1 MSIFNLHN
9 KVISYNDIKKIL
21 PDRAAFLDKK
31 ERATIDN
38 IITNCKP
45 LLFLPTYLYETHLQ
59 DVKYEKATYKII
71 LMGVLLDGRKISV
84 VLDKI
89 KPYFE
94 VKLKDGDKE
103 FIKKQISDIIQIL
116 ESNELTIP
124 DDYSP
129 MKFKPF
135 KYYQKNKSWFL
146 RLYYT
151 KVKNRKLAIEEL
163 RKKKYET
170 TTDDLN
176 SYYRVVC
183 RDYLTTF
190 SSWAIITNYNTAELN
205 NIKGDV
211 IRVDIENY
219 KAFNLELFSTRQ
231 NEKEELK
238 RAHELDRNTDYRI
251 LFSDEFTSKYLE
263 NNKFVDI
270 VKNNLSDVQKECQ
283 KIYEYLLKDKTL
295 SCCWDIETWSKDGDI
310 PQPDKKDDC
319 VFCLSMTF
327 QWVND
332 VEPFLK
338 VCLCDYPA
346 NAKPG
351 YLTIVCGTEYNIIK
365 GFSEIFA
372 RLRPE
377 FIFGFNDSD
386 YDWNWIIKRAI
397 QYKGLITTISNNLDS
412 TIPYK
417 SYSEDEIIKFNYK
430 KECVKVEAD
439 TYVDGYSLMM
449 IGYIPVDVRTVFR
462 RLYPT
467 AEQSSLKWFLAKNKL
482 GGKEDMP
489 YERLFSIYKRYREF
503 MDARKQFID
512 CNFNLDTSNLLET
525 DIKEYEQLKQDLADI
540 NYYCVIDAQRCHD
553 LMKIRSV
560 IMDHREVSNMAYV
573 SAYDAWYRAKG
584 MQVRNLTIAI
594 GQQEPFCIRFTN
606 ISDGK
611 KSDDQ
616 YPGAYVFPP
625 KKGLCIT
632 KLNIEERINKAEL
645 TKSSDNKIF
654 QEWLNTD
661 KKEIEKFYNIID
673 KYGPILNDTDC
684 KKIEDETE
692 EKLHK
697 KFKDFVKE
705 PIGRPITGLDFSSL
719 YPSLIRAYNFSPDYC
734 ILAGDKNKEGKKF
747 AKELNDA
754 GEKLTKVD
762 FDFGKDNYGKP
773 IRRLAYFVSHNNKYD
788 PYIREENGDI
798 KYVNDKPVYDP
809 KFQFGVYPYILNSL
823 FTKRAAIKGQKKL
836 LDHRKEIIEAMP
848 VEQQEKLIQEYNNI
862 IFDINYQN
870 SKQNALK
877 VFMNTFYGEA
887 GNQISPFFVLEVAGG
902 ITTYGQKNIIK
913 AQNYVEEQGCSVF
926 YGDTD
931 SLYIAAPESVFK
943 DLDRSFY
950 CGKMCK
956 NEYWTKMVESTMTT
970 INNIRDGV
978 NNMFIN
984 DNGTKFLSMAYE
996 EVLYPVA
1003 FTAKKKYFGIA
1014 HENIPN
1020 FKPKDL
1026 FIRGLEVKKRGVSEL
1041 LRKIFTELMWA
1052 SCNMTNLYDL
1062 IELVTLKID
1071 EIYSRKW
1078 DLSDFIQTGVYRPTR
1093 ENVKINTFV
1102 KRMKYNG
1109 VDIKPNERF
1118 EYVIV
1123 KKYPYKYDIRGRKEE
1138 LSIGDKIELVEIA
1151 TKNDLDI
1158 DLDHYMQGSIN
1169 GQLARLVTYHQM
1181 FHVEAFDDSK
1191 EELNTSEAKTY
1202 KNACKF
1208 IDDYCQRYYSKYNT
1222 FGKSL
1227 QKIYK
1232 TANKYV
1238 GVYVKNKDNL
1248 ANQLLSANVSYDDFE
1263 EWLIGYAENNSLKLN
1278 KTHGK
1283 DYIEKLLAEK
1293 EKEIRASHY
1302 NVDTD
1307 KTVTDNTCA
1316 GKTGT
1321 NKTGTGKID
1330 GDDKKEIEKK
1340 IKQEYKEVR
1349 KQELINLQKKYF
1361 GGNTSVLIV
1370 RENDFKNKLAILRK
1384 QIRDNHTEF
1393 VDLYKAYNNKLQ
1405 NIIDIIKD
1413 KIDMKEN
1420 LKKPVLESVEFKL
1433 EDFKFEI
1440 NDKLELELK
1449 KKAEDDVNSLLQ
1461 NTKVINILEKYKNL
1475 YNDLLA
1481 AHNIIHKTRSI
1492 VDYLKIKR
1500 DIMNRAIVRPSDDVI
1515 KQNIKRDMEESIDEI
1530 NKLDI

>member
-21 PDRAAFLDKK
+21 PDRPAFLDKK
-31 ERATIDN
+31 ERCHIDN
-38 IITNCKP
+38 IIKNCKP

-59 DVKYEKATYKII
+59 DIKYEKAHYKII

-84 VLDKI
+84 VLDNI

-94 VKLKDGDKE
+94 VRLKDGDKE
-103 FIKKQISDIIQIL
+103 FIKKQISDIINIL
-116 ESNELTIP
+116 ETNELTIP
-124 DDYSP
+124 DDYIP

-146 RLYYT
+146 RLSYN
-151 KVKNRKLAIEEL
+151 KLKNRKLAIEEL
-163 RKKKYET
+163 RKHKYET
-170 TTDDLN
+170 ATDDLN

-190 SSWAIITNYNTAELN
+190 SSWAILTNYKTDELS

-211 IRVDIENY
+211 IRVHIDNY
-219 KAFNLELFSTRQ
+219 KSFNLELFSKRQSEKDELTRA
-231 NEKEELK
+231 
-238 RAHELDRNTDYRI
+238 RELDRKPEYKI
-251 LFSDEFTSKYLE
+251 LFREPFNSD
-263 NNKFVDI
+263 NKFVDLI
-270 VKNNLSDVQKECQ
+270 KTHANELKSECQ
-283 KIYEYLLKDKTL
+283 NIYEYLLKDKTL

-319 VFCLSMTF
+319 IFCLSMTF
-327 QWVND
+327 QWVNEA
-332 VEPFLK
+332 EPFLK

-346 NAKPG
+346 NAKPE

-365 GFSEIFA
+365 AFSEVFA

-386 YDWNWIIKRAI
+386 YDWNWVIKRAS
-397 QYKGLITTISNNLDS
+397 QYKGLISIISNNLDS

-417 SYSEDEIIKFNYK
+417 AYAEDDILKFNYK

-449 IGYIPVDVRTVFR
+449 IGYIPVDVRTIFR

-489 YERLFSIYKRYREF
+489 YERLFSIYRRYREF
-503 MDARKQFID
+503 IDSRKSLLD
-512 CNFNLDTSNLLET
+512 SNFNLDTNNLLET

-540 NYYCVIDAQRCHD
+540 NYYCVVDAQRCHD

-560 IMDHREVSNMAYV
+560 IMDHREVSNLSYV
-573 SAYDAWYRAKG
+573 SVYDAFYRANG
-584 MQVRNLTIAI
+584 MKVRNLTIAV

-611 KSDDQ
+611 RTDDQ

-632 KLNIEERINKAEL
+632 KLSIEERINKAEL
-645 TKSSDNKIF
+645 TKTSDNKVY
-654 QEWLNTD
+654 QEWLNTNEND
-661 KKEIEKFYNIID
+661 IEKFYNIINNH
-673 KYGPILNDTDC
+673 GAILSDEDLQN
-684 KKIEDETE
+684 IEDQTN
-692 EKLHK
+692 EKIPK
-697 KFKDFVKE
+697 KFKDFAKE
-705 PIGRPITGLDFSSL
+705 SIGRPITGLDFSSL

-734 ILAGDKNKEGKKF
+734 ILAGDKTKEGKKF

-754 GEKLTKVD
+754 GQKLTKVD
-762 FDFGKDNYGKP
+762 FDFGKDVYGKP

-788 PYIREENGDI
+788 PYIRDENGDI
-798 KYVNDKPVYDP
+798 KYVNGNPVCDP
-809 KFQFGVYPYILNSL
+809 EFQFGVYPYILNSL
-823 FTKRAAIKGQKKL
+823 FAKRAIIKAQMKM
-836 LDHRKEIIEAMP
+836 LDKRKEIIEAMP
-848 VEQQEKLIQEYNNI
+848 LIEQEKLTQEYNNI
-862 IFDINYQN
+862 IFDRNYQN

-913 AQNYVEEQGCSVF
+913 AQHYVEEKGCGVF

-931 SLYIAAPESVFK
+931 SLYISAPESTFK
-943 DLDRSFY
+943 ELDKSFY
-950 CGKMCK
+950 SGKLDK
-956 NEYWTKMVESTMTT
+956 NAYWTKMVEFTMK
-970 INNIRDGV
+970 IISEIRDGV
-978 NNMFIN
+978 NAMFIN

-996 EVLYPVA
+996 EVLFPVA

-1014 HENIPN
+1014 HEHIPN
-1020 FKPKDL
+1020 FTPKEL

-1052 SCNMTNLYDL
+1052 ACSMTNLYDL

-1078 DLSDFIQTGVYRPTR
+1078 DLSDFIQTGVYRPAR
-1093 ENVKINTFV
+1093 ANVKINTFV
-1102 KRMKYNG
+1102 ERMRYG
-1109 VDIKPNERF
+1109 GIDVKPNERF

-1151 TKNDLDI
+1151 TKNNYNI

-1169 GQLARLVTYHQM
+1169 GQLARLITYHKM
-1181 FHVEAFDDSK
+1181 FNVEAFDESK
-1191 EELNTSEAKTY
+1191 EELNTAEAKTY

-1208 IDDYCQRYYSKYNT
+1208 IDEYCQRYYSKYNT

-1238 GVYVKNKDNL
+1238 GGCVKNNDEL

-1263 EWLIGYAENNSLKLN
+1263 EWLISYAENNSLKLH

-1283 DYIEKLLAEK
+1283 DYIEKLLSAK
-1293 EKEIRASHY
+1293 ETEIRNKY
-1302 NVDTD
+1302 VDQLSNLD
-1307 KTVTDNTCA
+1307 ELN
-1316 GKTGT
+1316 
-1321 NKTGTGKID
+1321 NL
-1330 GDDKKEIEKK
+1330 DDKKEIEKQ
-1340 IKQEYKEVR
+1340 IKQECKEMR
-1349 KQELINLQKKYF
+1349 KNELVALQKKYF
-1361 GGNTSVLIV
+1361 GGPNSVLII
-1370 RENDFKNKLAILRK
+1370 RENEFKNKLAILRK
-1384 QIRDNHTEF
+1384 NIRDNQSEF
-1393 VDLYKAYNNKLQ
+1393 MSLYKSYNNKLQ

-1413 KIDMKEN
+1413 KIDMKED
-1420 LKKPVLESVEFKL
+1420 LKNPVQDSVDFKL
-1433 EDFKFEI
+1433 EDFEFEI
-1440 NDKLELELK
+1440 TDKLDEELK
-1449 KKAEDDVNSLLQ
+1449 NKATDDVNNLLQ
-1461 NTKVINILEKYKNL
+1461 NKKIIEILNKYKTL

-1481 AHNIIHKTRSI
+1481 AYVIIHKTRGI

-1500 DIMNRAIVRPSDDVI
+1500 DIINRVVVRPSDDII
-1515 KQNIKRDMEESIDEI
+1515 KQTIKKDLEESAEQI
-1530 NKLDI
+1530 NNLNI

>member
-9 KVISYNDIKKIL
+9 KVISYNDIKKFL

-31 ERATIDN
+31 ERANIDS
-38 IITNCKP
+38 IISEYKP

-59 DVKYEKATYKII
+59 DVKYEKAHYKII
-71 LMGVLLDGRKISV
+71 LMGVLLDGRKISI
-84 VLDKI
+84 VLDNI

-116 ESNELTIP
+116 ESNELTTP
-124 DDYSP
+124 EDYNP
-129 MKFKPF
+129 AKFKPF

-146 RLYYT
+146 RLYYS
-151 KVKNRKLAIEEL
+151 KLKNRKTAIEEL
-163 RKKKYET
+163 RKHKYET

-190 SSWAIITNYNTAELN
+190 SSWAILTNYTTTELS
-205 NIKGDV
+205 NIKGDI
-211 IRVDIENY
+211 IRVDIDNY
-219 KAFNLELFSTRQ
+219 KAFNLELFSKRQ
-231 NEKEELK
+231 EKEELS
-238 RAHELDRNTDYRI
+238 RARELDRHPEYKI
-251 LFSDEFTSKYLE
+251 LFKEPFNS
-263 NNKFVDI
+263 NNSFVELA
-270 VKNNLSDVQKECQ
+270 KTNLSELKAACQ
-283 KIYEYLLKDKTL
+283 SIYEYLLKDKTL

-319 VFCLSMTF
+319 IFCLSMTF
-327 QWVND
+327 QWVNEA
-332 VEPFLK
+332 EPFLK

-346 NAKPG
+346 NAKPE

-365 GFSEIFA
+365 AFSEVFA

-386 YDWNWIIKRAI
+386 YDWNWVIKRAS

-417 SYSEDEIIKFNYK
+417 SYSEDVILKFNYK

-449 IGYIPVDVRTVFR
+449 IGYIPVDVRTIFR

-489 YERLFSIYKRYREF
+489 YERLFSIYRRYREF
-503 MDARKQFID
+503 IDARKSFLD
-512 CNFNLDTSNLLET
+512 CNFNLDTASLLET
-525 DIKEYEQLKQDLADI
+525 DIVEYEQLKKDLADI
-540 NYYCVIDAQRCHD
+540 NYYCVVDAQRCHD

-560 IMDHREVSNMAYV
+560 IMDHREVSNLSYV
-573 SAYDAWYRAKG
+573 SVYDAFYRANG
-584 MQVRNLTIAI
+584 MKVRNLTIAV

-606 ISDGK
+606 ISDCK
-611 KSDDQ
+611 RTDDQ

-632 KLNIEERINKAEL
+632 KLSIEERINKAEL
-645 TKSSDNKIF
+645 TKSSDNKVY
-654 QEWLNTD
+654 QEWLNTERSD
-661 KKEIEKFYNIID
+661 IEKFYNIID
-673 KYGPILNDTDC
+673 NHGAILTD
-684 KKIEDETE
+684 EDIQKLETN
-692 EKLHK
+692 EKLPK
-697 KFKDFVKE
+697 KFKDFAKE
-705 PIGRPITGLDFSSL
+705 NIGRPITGLDFSSL

-734 ILAGDKNKEGKKF
+734 ILAGDKTKEGKKY
-747 AKELNDA
+747 AKTLNDA
-754 GEKLTKVD
+754 GQKLTKVD

-788 PYIREENGDI
+788 PYIRDENGDI
-798 KYVNDKPVYDP
+798 KYVNNKPVCDP
-809 KFQFGVYPYILNSL
+809 EFQFGVYPYILNSL
-823 FTKRAAIKGQKKL
+823 FAKRAIIKGQMKM
-836 LDHRKEIIEAMP
+836 LDKRKEIIEAIP
-848 VEQQEKLIQEYNNI
+848 ADEQEKLMQEYNNI
-862 IFDINYQN
+862 IFDRNYQN

-913 AQNYVEEQGCSVF
+913 AQHYVEEKGCGVF

-931 SLYIAAPESVFK
+931 SLYISAPEITFEK
-943 DLDRSFY
+943 LDKSFY
-950 CGKMCK
+950 SGKIDK
-956 NEYWTKMVESTMTT
+956 NEYWTKMVEFTMKT
-970 INNIRDGV
+970 IGEIRDGV
-978 NNMFIN
+978 NDMFIN

-1014 HENIPN
+1014 HEHIPN
-1020 FKPKDL
+1020 FKPKEL

-1052 SCNMTNLYDL
+1052 SCSMNNLYDL
-1062 IELVTLKID
+1062 IELVILKID

-1078 DLSDFIQTGVYRPTR
+1078 DLADFIQTGVFRPTR
-1093 ENVKINTFV
+1093 ANVKINTFV
-1102 KRMKYNG
+1102 ERMRYGG
-1109 VDIKPNERF
+1109 VEIKPNERF
-1118 EYVIV
+1118 EYIIA

-1151 TKNDLDI
+1151 TKNNLEV

-1169 GQLARLVTYHQM
+1169 GQLARLVTYHPM
-1181 FHVEAFDDSK
+1181 FHVEAFDNTK
-1191 EELNTSEAKTY
+1191 EELNTAEAKTY

-1208 IDDYCQRYYSKYNT
+1208 IDEYCQRYYAKYNT

-1238 GVYVKNKDNL
+1238 GGCVKNNDEL

-1263 EWLIGYAENNSLKLN
+1263 EWLIDYAENNSIKLN
-1278 KTHGK
+1278 KLHGK
-1283 DYIEKLLAEK
+1283 NYIEKLLLAK
-1293 EKEIRASHY
+1293 EKEINSNYAEELKANADDGS
-1302 NVDTD
+1302 DD
-1307 KTVTDNTCA
+1307 ESESADN
-1316 GKTGT
+1316 
-1321 NKTGTGKID
+1321 
-1330 GDDKKEIEKK
+1330 KKEIEKK
-1340 IKQEYKEVR
+1340 IKQECKEAR
-1349 KQELINLQKKYF
+1349 KQEIISLQKKYF
-1361 GGNTSVLIV
+1361 GGPNSLLVL
-1370 RENDFKNKLAILRK
+1370 RENEYKNKLAIIRK
-1384 QIRDNHTEF
+1384 NIRDNHGEF
-1393 VDLYKAYNNKLQ
+1393 MSLYKAYNNKLQ
-1405 NIIDIIKD
+1405 NIINIIKD
-1413 KIDMKEN
+1413 KIDLKEE
-1420 LKKPVLESVEFKL
+1420 LKNPVKESVDFKL
-1433 EDFKFEI
+1433 EDFEFEI
-1440 NDKLELELK
+1440 NDKLDQELK
-1449 KKAEDDVNSLLQ
+1449 DKASDDINNLLQ
-1461 NTKVINILEKYKNL
+1461 NTKITEILNRYKEL

-1481 AHNIIHKTRSI
+1481 ANNVIHKTRSI

-1500 DIMNRAIVRPSDDVI
+1500 DIMNRVVVRPKDDII
-1515 KQNIKRDMEESIDEI
+1515 KQIINKDLEESADEI
-1530 NKLDI
+1530 NSLNI